1 VNRVLEKVMENSKV
15 EYSDF
20 YLHAMQ
26 EIRKAH
32 DALLANKFQDAYDH
46 CLNAQVE
53 IKLMSGA
60 VRTWIPVK
68 E

>member
-1 VNRVLEKVMENSKV
+1 MENAKV

-60 VRTWIPVK
+60 VRTWIPI
-68 E
+68 EE

>member
-1 VNRVLEKVMENSKV
+1 MENVKV

-32 DALLANKFQDAYDH
+32 DALVKNNYQDAYDH

-60 VRTWIPVK
+60 VRTWIPIN

>member
-1 VNRVLEKVMENSKV
+1 MENAKV

-26 EIRKAH
+26 EIHKAH
-32 DALLANKFQDAYDH
+32 DALVANKYQDAYDH
-46 CLNAQVE
+46 CINAQVE

>member
-1 VNRVLEKVMENSKV
+1 MENVKV

-32 DALLANKFQDAYDH
+32 DALVKNNYQDAYDH

-60 VRTWIPVK
+60 VRTWIPL
-68 E
+68 EE

>member
-1 VNRVLEKVMENSKV
+1 MESAKV

-32 DALLANKFQDAYDH
+32 DALVAGKYQNAYDH

-60 VRTWIPVK
+60 VRTWIPM
-68 E
+68 EE

>member
-1 VNRVLEKVMENSKV
+1 MENAKV

-46 CLNAQVE
+46 CLNAQTE

-60 VRTWIPVK
+60 VKTWIPAK

>member
-1 VNRVLEKVMENSKV
+1 MENVKV

-20 YLHAMQ
+20 YLHAMH

-32 DALLANKFQDAYDH
+32 DALVANKFQDAYDH
-46 CLNAQVE
+46 CMNAQVE

-60 VRTWIPVK
+60 VKTWIPID

>member
-1 VNRVLEKVMENSKV
+1 MEHLMEKKV

-20 YLHAMQ
+20 YLHAAK
-26 EIRKAH
+26 EIKAAH
-32 DALLANKFQDAYDH
+32 DALVANKFQDAYDH

-60 VRTWIPVK
+60 VRTWIPL
-68 E
+68 EE

>member
-1 VNRVLEKVMENSKV
+1 VNQVLEKVMENVKV

-32 DALLANKFQDAYDH
+32 DALIAKKYQDAYDH

-60 VRTWIPVK
+60 VKTWIPVN

>member
-1 VNRVLEKVMENSKV
+1 MENVKV

-32 DALLANKFQDAYDH
+32 DALVKNKYQDAYDH

-60 VRTWIPVK
+60 VRTWIPL
-68 E
+68 EE

>member
-1 VNRVLEKVMENSKV
+1 MENVKV

-20 YLHAMQ
+20 YLHAMK
-26 EIRKAH
+26 EITKAH
-32 DALLANKFQDAYDH
+32 DALVAGKFQDAYDH
-46 CLNAQVE
+46 CINAQVE

-60 VRTWIPVK
+60 VRTWIPIN

>member
-1 VNRVLEKVMENSKV
+1 MENAKV

-26 EIRKAH
+26 EITKAH
-32 DALLANKFQDAYDH
+32 DALVARKYQDAYDH

-60 VRTWIPVK
+60 VKTWIPVV